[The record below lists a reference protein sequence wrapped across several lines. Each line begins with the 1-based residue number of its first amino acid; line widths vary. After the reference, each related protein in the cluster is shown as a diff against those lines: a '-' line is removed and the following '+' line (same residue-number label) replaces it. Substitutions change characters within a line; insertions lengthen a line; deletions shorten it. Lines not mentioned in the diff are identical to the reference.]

1 MDVAFERY
9 AHADPAFEIDL
20 PAGAEVGT
28 VAGTLVVARAPQSA
42 SSSPFRSNLTIVA
55 EELPADV
62 DPAEHEE
69 ASLVQE
75 AAGLPGWRLIDRAT
89 DTIDGDAA
97 SRTLATYMVGR
108 GSGVDVGRDLPV
120 TLEQW
125 RLVRGGH
132 AWIASASC
140 ETGDYALFGQLWA
153 TCATS
158 LRVGR
163 AAS

>member
-9 AHADPAFEIDL
+9 THADPAFEIDL
-20 PAGAEVGT
+20 PAGAEVGA
-28 VAGTLVVARAPQSA
+28 VAGTLVVARAPESA

-55 EELPADV
+55 EELPDDV
-62 DPAEHEE
+62 DPAEHAE

-75 AAGLPGWRLIDRAT
+75 AEGLPGWRLIDRAT
-89 DTIDGDAA
+89 DMIDGHEA
-97 SRTLATYMVGR
+97 SRTLATYIVGR
-108 GSGVDVGRDLPV
+108 ESGVDFGRDLPV

-125 RLVRGGH
+125 RLVRGSR

-158 LRVGR
+158 LRVGN
-163 AAS
+163 SSS